1 MKTSLAADWRPLHA
15 QWRVLHSRD
24 AGGHLNYLQAQR
36 PMLKYRFPIEMA
48 SLKSEQTD
56 EQALSLFGQ

>member
-1 MKTSLAADWRPLHA
+1 
-15 QWRVLHSRD
+15 
-24 AGGHLNYLQAQR
+24 
-36 PMLKYRFPIEMA
+36 MLKYRSPIEMA